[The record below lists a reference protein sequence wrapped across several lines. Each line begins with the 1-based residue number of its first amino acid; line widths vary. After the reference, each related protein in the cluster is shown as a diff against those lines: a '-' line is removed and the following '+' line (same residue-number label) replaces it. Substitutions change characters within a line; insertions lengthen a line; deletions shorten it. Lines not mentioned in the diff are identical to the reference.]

1 MSNDFLE
8 LQHHQMEKEVDDLLW
23 NANSY
28 INSIL
33 LSYHVNDLSLLRDLE
48 PVLRNLAQAIAII
61 NPVQIPATK

>member
-8 LQHHQMEKEVDDLLW
+8 LQHHQMEKDVDDLLW

-48 PVLRNLAQAIAII
+48 PVLRSLA
-61 NPVQIPATK
+61 